1 MPSFC
6 EHIGQAKHNLKFIE
20 ELNRSVTGFWDW
32 QVTACFYVAVHVINA
47 HLAKNLNI
55 HYRKHT
61 EVFNAINPFN
71 PSAGAVI
78 RKEEYFAFKTLN
90 NLSRRSRYLIS
101 DDMRD
106 RSGGVHFTQ
115 KKHFDKAIRNL
126 DILIRFANKVHKSG
140 LPVTTISSGI
150 PKPGSVTHFKG

>member
-1 MPSFC
+1 MPSFS

-20 ELNRSVTGFWDW
+20 ELNRNVTNFWDW

-47 HLAKNLNI
+47 HLAKELDI

-71 PSAGAVI
+71 PTARAAI
-78 RKEEYFAFKTLN
+78 RKEEYLAFKTLN

-106 RSGGVHFTQ
+106 RSANVHFTQ

-126 DILIRFANKVHKSG
+126 DILISFANEVHKSG
-140 LPVTTISSGI
+140 LPVTTINSGI
-150 PKPGSVTHFKG
+150 PKPGAVNYFKG